1 MADPPTRNREC
12 PFCGVLHML
21 TSCNVTAELLGQGQE
36 ASLLDR
42 EPGYLVDEYGGGV
55 GVPRFKNV
63 ACPKGE
69 AGLPRSRAT

>member
-1 MADPPTRNREC
+1 MADPPTWNREC
-12 PFCGVLHML
+12 PCGEVLHVL
-21 TSCNVTAELLGQGQE
+21 TSCVSPAELLGQGQE

-42 EPGYLVDEYGGGV
+42 EPGDLVVEYGGGV
-55 GVPRFKNV
+55 GVPRFEDV